1 MPNIDGGHYF
11 LTVLVPIRVSA
22 EVEPDGAVESPAN
35 SLRKLLALMPTVGDD
50 HGVVAAEVDPASA
63 ARAETRPQIS
73 PFARNRLNHFARFA
87 VVDAINYN
95 GRINGD
101 GVMDLIRRINPAISQ
116 PVDRLSR
123 SYLLFS
129 AEFDVNLHGA
139 PEPEVYLD
147 TLWDTM
153 EPELR
158 AVFDHCYGFAEVAN
172 AGDFV
177 RYIKRCQIETSMPF
191 NEYWTD
197 TPPLKAIPIWLVA
210 GIPAVIGIAAGG
222 LFEMLVENHL
232 GAFVTWAGAILF
244 GLAVAIA
251 AAVWIIM
258 RRGKRPFPA
267 APHSSLERILKALYL
282 QNQFIDFAVA
292 HQGDDADTLFDAF
305 GTFLGQH
312 RPSAAQPTQAPAVIG
327 I

>member
-35 SLRKLLALMPTVGDD
+35 RLRMLLALMPTVGDD
-50 HGVVAAEVDPASA
+50 DNRAVADVDPAIA

-73 PFARNRLNHFARFA
+73 PFARNRLNHFVRFS

-101 GVMDLIRRINPAISQ
+101 GVLDLIRRINPAVAQ
-116 PVDRLSR
+116 PIDRLSR

-129 AEFDVNLHGA
+129 AEFDVNPHGA

-147 TLWDTM
+147 KLWDTM

-158 AVFDHCYGFAEVAN
+158 GIFDHCYRFAEVAN

-197 TPPLKAIPIWLVA
+197 APHLRPIPTWLVS
-210 GIPAVIGIAAGG
+210 GVPALLGVAAGA
-222 LFEMLVENHL
+222 LFLWLVRDSV
-232 GAFVTWAGAILF
+232 GVIVTWGGALLV
-244 GLAVAIA
+244 GLAVALA

-258 RRGKRPFPA
+258 RHGAKPFPA
-267 APHSSLERILKALYL
+267 APHSTLERILKALYL
-282 QNQFIDFAVA
+282 QNQYINFAVA
-292 HQGDDADTLFDAF
+292 HQGDDAEILYDAF
-305 GTFLGQH
+305 GKFLGEH
-312 RPSAAQPTQAPAVIG
+312 RPSAAHPTQAPAVIG